1 MRMMPL
7 TDFESFIEKVGMF
20 IVTFAKILIIAVAV
34 MVLYRIVNYFL
45 RSAALAR
52 IGRRRHIKAWGLAW
66 VPVAHFYVL
75 GAIADD
81 HDKKNTGHKT
91 GLRFFLPLTLVFAW
105 LCRKGAKWIAGARIK
120 DTAEAVKKGIE
131 ALRAYLATLNR
142 EAFPVCFTLSVIGLF
157 ALTVF
162 FVYKFICTYKLVES
176 CRPKRVLWVM
186 LIYMLIP
193 FAKPFVLI
201 FVSGGDAHSA
211 MTAASPAQE
220 ETAEEPCVEAVA
232 SQTDAETD
240 ADRTEERIGTE
251 PAVEAVDIT
260 ETPVALETAA
270 EQTDETEN
278 DAGVPTEETAGS
290 DEAFVSGQQE

>member
-1 MRMMPL
+1 MPL

-20 IVTFAKILIIAVAV
+20 IVTFAKVLIIAVAA

-105 LCRKGAKWIAGARIK
+105 LCRKGAKWIAGAWLK

-162 FVYKFICTYKLVES
+162 FVYKFICMYKLVES

-201 FVSGGDAHSA
+201 FVSGGDAHPA

-251 PAVEAVDIT
+251 PAVEAMDIT

-290 DEAFVSGQQE
+290 DEAFVPGQQE

>member
-20 IVTFAKILIIAVAV
+20 IVTFAKVLIIAVAV

-105 LCRKGAKWIAGARIK
+105 LCRKGAKWIAGARLK

-201 FVSGGDAHSA
+201 FVSGGDTHPVI
-211 MTAASPAQE
+211 AAAAPA
-220 ETAEEPCVEAVA
+220 AGGK
-232 SQTDAETD
+232 
-240 ADRTEERIGTE
+240 ER
-251 PAVEAVDIT
+251 
-260 ETPVALETAA
+260 LLC
-270 EQTDETEN
+270 
-278 DAGVPTEETAGS
+278 
-290 DEAFVSGQQE
+290 